1 MDEFGYLAV
10 ILSIILGLSVTQLLQ
25 GLSNVINARDRVRI
39 YWPAIGWALLLLVID
54 VQAWWALFGLRHR
67 HAWTFLQ
74 FAVLLLETI
83 MLYLLAA
90 LALPGTFGE
99 GTVDLRANYF
109 RHARWFFGS
118 FVTVLLVS
126 IMKSVVI
133 DGSLPGPFDLGF
145 HLFGSQEPLPQQ
157 QRGATCFTK
166 CSFASPVSRSS
177 CTSVHS
183 SPSSIERRRPLLR
196 GRRSEDR
203 GQRSEDRGI
212 SPSIGLGSTAACALC
227 TIVTAP
233 ISTIP
238 AMTWCQCKAAWK
250 NPQVM
255 HTAASVCII
264 SK

>member
-1 MDEFGYLAV
+1 MMQATRLPLPKSDPWSTEVSSSDSADGSGMDEFGYLAV

-145 HLFGSQEPLPQQ
+145 HLFWIA
-157 QRGATCFTK
+157 GAT
-166 CSFASPVSRSS
+166 
-177 CTSVHS
+177 
-183 SPSSIERRRPLLR
+183 
-196 GRRSEDR
+196 
-203 GQRSEDRGI
+203 
-212 SPSIGLGSTAACALC
+212 TAAATRSDLFHKAFVCVAGVSFIVYIGALF
-227 TIVTAP
+227 AEL
-233 ISTIP
+233 
-238 AMTWCQCKAAWK
+238 
-250 NPQVM
+250 
-255 HTAASVCII
+255 H
-264 SK
+264 